1 MEPLAKRFVQSG
13 WPAQAVSI
21 VRFNDPFGS
30 NIDHASEIARA
41 VDDVSTRAAQ
51 PVVAIAHSMG
61 GLALRWYLAHN
72 HNAPVAIAVFL
83 ATPHRGTWLA
93 WLARGRGGAE
103 MRPRSQF
110 LTDLNATSV
119 SPHTRL
125 ISFRAPFDTRIFP
138 SSSAW
143 LDTTDRANT
152 RTLPAHGHKRILEQQ
167 RVFDEIVKIIHER

>member
-1 MEPLAKRFVQSG
+1 MEPLARRFVQSG
-13 WPAQAVSI
+13 WSSEAVSI
-21 VRFNDPFGS
+21 VRFIDPFGS

-41 VDDVSTRAAQ
+41 LDDLSSRTAQ

-72 HNAPVAIAVFL
+72 PDTPVAIAVFL
-83 ATPHRGTWLA
+83 ATPHRGTWMA

-103 MRPRSQF
+103 MRPGSQF
-110 LTDLNATSV
+110 LTDLNATSA
-119 SPHTRL
+119 SPHTML

-143 LDTTDRANT
+143 LDNTDVTNA
-152 RTLPAHGHKRILEQQ
+152 RTLPTRGHKRMLKQQ
-167 RVFDEIVKIIHER
+167 RVFDEIVKIIHGR